1 MKRLWVR
8 PGGRGLGIGRALAQS
23 VLDRAVAAG
32 CPAIYLDTVPA
43 VMATAHRLYLELGF
57 TPCAP
62 YNQNPIEGIVYLIK
76 RLKTAGSK
84 VSGPDTRISA
94 FSSATEEPGLQSP
107 LPCVNSY
114 VNNLLVAG
122 ERVNSRKAIQ
132 TLAEPEDRSLGI

>member
-57 TPCAP
+57 TPYAP

-76 RLKTAGSK
+76 RLKTAG
-84 VSGPDTRISA
+84 
-94 FSSATEEPGLQSP
+94 Q
-107 LPCVNSY
+107 
-114 VNNLLVAG
+114 
-122 ERVNSRKAIQ
+122 
-132 TLAEPEDRSLGI
+132 